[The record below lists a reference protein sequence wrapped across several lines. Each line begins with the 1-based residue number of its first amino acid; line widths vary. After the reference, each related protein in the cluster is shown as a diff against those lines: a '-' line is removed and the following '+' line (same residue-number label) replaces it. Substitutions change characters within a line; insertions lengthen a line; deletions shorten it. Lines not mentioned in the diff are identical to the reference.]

1 MHFLISLK
9 SYTTVLQ
16 MSVGHGL
23 SFRSEQHHKIDLKE
37 LWNLGQIKYYSC
49 NFKLQHEISK
59 EAPIIEKQ
67 YYFQS
72 VLH

>member
-37 LWNLGQIKYYSC
+37 LWNLGQIKYYS
-49 NFKLQHEISK
+49 
-59 EAPIIEKQ
+59 
-67 YYFQS
+67 
-72 VLH
+72 V